1 MIIKE
6 IDEIT
11 FDNFA
16 NKHTLKN
23 FYQTKE
29 YGRLMKNSDFSVMYV
44 GAYSSDVLVA
54 GSLILYKNWP

>member
-11 FDNFA
+11 FDEFA
-16 NKHTLKN
+16 KNHILKN

-29 YGRLMKNSDFSVMYV
+29 YGRLMQHSDFSVM
-44 GAYSSDVLVA
+44 
-54 GSLILYKNWP
+54 

>member
-16 NKHTLKN
+16 KNHILKN

-29 YGRLMKNSDFSVMYV
+29 YGRLMKHSDFSVMYI
-44 GAYSSDVLVA
+44 GGYQDNTLVA
-54 GSLILYKNWP
+54 GSLI